1 MCHTTN
7 VFHTEEIVL
16 PNDAGHGGQQ
26 SDNKYLNQTS
36 EMSVPFSPTPG
47 NCAFLASQTSAA
59 DMAVFRR
66 SLSVVLC

>member
-7 VFHTEEIVL
+7 IFHREEIVL

-36 EMSVPFSPTPG
+36 EMSVPSSPTPG

-59 DMAVFRR
+59 DMAVFRC

>member
-16 PNDAGHGGQQ
+16 PDDAGHGGQQ
-26 SDNKYLNQTS
+26 SDKYLNQTS

>member
-16 PNDAGHGGQQ
+16 PDDAGHGGQQ

-47 NCAFLASQTSAA
+47 NYAFLASQTSAA
-59 DMAVFRR
+59 DMAVFRL